1 MAKKRKKSSALGLAL
16 SAGAVIFAIAAVC
29 MMFLNAVKLV
39 SGDSVLQQFSGLEIA
54 FGTEHKFVF
63 GEGTRMETTLK
74 LQLFEFSF
82 MNLLPYILALGGGV
96 VAVLAALS
104 KKSFL
109 LNVIA
114 AACFVAAAVFFFT
127 AASYVSVAGS
137 EGSSSWNAL
146 VKNIV
151 NALKDGKN
159 LKIAIGSIL
168 GGVFSSVAAACS
180 ALKIFVK

>member
-1 MAKKRKKSSALGLAL
+1 MAKKRKKSTLGLVF
-16 SAGAVIFAIAAVC
+16 SAGAVIFAIVAVC
-29 MMFLNAVKLV
+29 MMFADAVKLV
-39 SGDSVLQQFSGLEIA
+39 SGENVLVSYKGTQVA
-54 FGTEHKFVF
+54 FGYSETYPIIGEVKF
-63 GEGTRMETTLK
+63 LN
-74 LQLFEFSF
+74 FSF
-82 MNLLPYILALGGGV
+82 MNLLPYILALAGAV

-109 LNVIA
+109 LNIIA
-114 AACFVAAAVFFFT
+114 VACFVAAAVFFFT

-137 EGSSSWNAL
+137 EGSGSLNAL

-151 NALKDGKN
+151 DALKDGDN

-168 GGVFSSVAAACS
+168 GGVFSIVAAACS

>member
-29 MMFLNAVKLV
+29 MMFLNAVELV
-39 SGDSVLQQFSGLEIA
+39 SGEKVLAQYTGVQVS
-54 FGTEHKFVF
+54 FGYSETYPVF
-63 GEGTRMETTLK
+63 GEVKFLN
-74 LQLFEFSF
+74 FSF
-82 MNLLPYILALGGGV
+82 MNLLPYVLALGGGV

-151 NALKDGKN
+151 NALKDGDN

>member
-1 MAKKRKKSSALGLAL
+1 MAKKRKKSTLGLVF
-16 SAGAVIFAIAAVC
+16 SAGAVLFAIAAVC
-29 MMFLNAVKLV
+29 MMFLNAVELV

-54 FGTEHKFVF
+54 FGTEHKFVI
-63 GEGTRMETTLK
+63 GEGTLLETTLK

-82 MNLLPYILALGGGV
+82 MNLLPYLLALAGAV
-96 VAVLAALS
+96 VALLAALS

-109 LNVIA
+109 LNIIA
-114 AACFVAAAVFFFT
+114 VACFVAAAVFFFT

-137 EGSSSWNAL
+137 EGSGTLNVL

-151 NALKDGKN
+151 DALKDGDN

-168 GGVFSSVAAACS
+168 GGAFSIVAAACS

>member
-1 MAKKRKKSSALGLAL
+1 MAKKRKKSSALGLAF

-29 MMFLNAVKLV
+29 MMFLNAVELV
-39 SGDSVLQQFSGLEIA
+39 SGENVLAQYTGVQVA
-54 FGTEHKFVF
+54 FGYSETYPIF
-63 GEGTRMETTLK
+63 GEVKFLN
-74 LQLFEFSF
+74 FSF
-82 MNLLPYILALGGGV
+82 MNLLPYLLALGGGV

-151 NALKDGKN
+151 NALKDGDN

>member
-1 MAKKRKKSSALGLAL
+1 MAKRRKKSSTLSLAL
-16 SAGAVIFAIAAVC
+16 SAGAVLFAIVAVC
-29 MMFLNAVKLV
+29 MMFVNAVELV
-39 SGDSVLQQFSGLEIA
+39 SDDSVLQQFSGLEIA
-54 FGTEHKFVF
+54 FGTEHKFVI
-63 GEGTRMETTLK
+63 GEGTLLETTLK

-82 MNLLPYILALGGGV
+82 MNLLPYLLALAGGV
-96 VAVLAALS
+96 VAVLAALG

-109 LNVIA
+109 LNVIS
-114 AACFVAAAVFFFT
+114 AACFVAAAIFFFT

-137 EGSSSWNAL
+137 EGSGALNAF

-151 NALKDGKN
+151 DALKDGDN

-168 GGVFSSVAAACS
+168 GGVFSAIAAVCS

>member
-1 MAKKRKKSSALGLAL
+1 MAKKRKKSSTLGLAL
-16 SAGAVIFAIAAVC
+16 SAGAVLFAIVAVC
-29 MMFLNAVKLV
+29 MMFVNAVELV
-39 SGDSVLQQFSGLEIA
+39 SGDSVLAQYKGTQVA
-54 FGTEHKFVF
+54 FGYSETYPIIGEVKF
-63 GEGTRMETTLK
+63 LN
-74 LQLFEFSF
+74 FSF
-82 MNLLPYILALGGGV
+82 MNLLPYLLALAGGV
-96 VAVLAALS
+96 VAVLAALG

-114 AACFVAAAVFFFT
+114 AACFVAAAIFFFT

-137 EGSSSWNAL
+137 EGSGTLNAL

-151 NALKDGKN
+151 DALKDGDN

-168 GGVFSSVAAACS
+168 GGVFSVIAAACS